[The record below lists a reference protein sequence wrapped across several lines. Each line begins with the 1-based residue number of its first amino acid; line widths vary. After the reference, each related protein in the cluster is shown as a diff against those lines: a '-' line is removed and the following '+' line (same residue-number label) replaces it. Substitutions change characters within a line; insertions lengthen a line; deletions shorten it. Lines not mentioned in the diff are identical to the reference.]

1 MNDDDGYRQ
10 SATGMEIDRGASL
23 QGGDPGAG
31 AQGGFGEGAHS
42 LRDRLKRI
50 SLRLTA
56 ECVIGAL
63 CLIPLVSDHVLLV
76 VLVSAFF
83 VVMGVMHAVQY
94 RMLSRLDLSAA
105 TVIEALG
112 MVCRLELFRRTRRM
126 IGLTLMVP
134 LMVYMVMSFADSYD
148 VYMLPCCLLGL
159 VAGCV
164 VGIAVNRRTTKLL
177 REMKSQLACE
187 S

>member
-1 MNDDDGYRQ
+1 MDIDNLRQ
-10 SATGMEIDRGASL
+10 EWKSIEVPPCKEATRELERKVAS
-23 QGGDPGAG
+23 GK
-31 AQGGFGEGAHS
+31 GAHS

-76 VLVSAFF
+76 VL
-83 VVMGVMHAVQY
+83 VMGVMHAVQY

>member
-1 MNDDDGYRQ
+1 MCCLW
-10 SATGMEIDRGASL
+10 SL
-23 QGGDPGAG
+23 C
-31 AQGGFGEGAHS
+31 
-42 LRDRLKRI
+42 RL
-50 SLRLTA
+50 S
-56 ECVIGAL
+56 
-63 CLIPLVSDHVLLV
+63 
-76 VLVSAFF
+76 F

-159 VAGCV
+159 LAGCV

>member
-1 MNDDDGYRQ
+1 MMTMDIDNLRQ
-10 SATGMEIDRGASL
+10 EWKSIEVPPCKEATRELERKVAS
-23 QGGDPGAG
+23 GK
-31 AQGGFGEGAHS
+31 GAHS

-63 CLIPLVSDHVLLV
+63 CLIPLVSEHVLLV

-112 MVCRLELFRRTRRM
+112 MVCRLESFRRTRRM

-134 LMVYMVMSFADSYD
+134 LMVYMVMSFADSYG

-177 REMKSQLACE
+177 REMKSTADA

>member
-1 MNDDDGYRQ
+1 
-10 SATGMEIDRGASL
+10 
-23 QGGDPGAG
+23 
-31 AQGGFGEGAHS
+31 
-42 LRDRLKRI
+42 
-50 SLRLTA
+50 
-56 ECVIGAL
+56 
-63 CLIPLVSDHVLLV
+63 
-76 VLVSAFF
+76 
-83 VVMGVMHAVQY
+83 
-94 RMLSRLDLSAA
+94 
-105 TVIEALG
+105 
-112 MVCRLELFRRTRRM
+112 RRM

>member
-1 MNDDDGYRQ
+1 MDIDNLRQ
-10 SATGMEIDRGASL
+10 EWKSIEVPPCKEATRELERKVAS
-23 QGGDPGAG
+23 GK
-31 AQGGFGEGAHS
+31 GAHS

-63 CLIPLVSDHVLLV
+63 CLHVLLV

-159 VAGCV
+159 LAGCV